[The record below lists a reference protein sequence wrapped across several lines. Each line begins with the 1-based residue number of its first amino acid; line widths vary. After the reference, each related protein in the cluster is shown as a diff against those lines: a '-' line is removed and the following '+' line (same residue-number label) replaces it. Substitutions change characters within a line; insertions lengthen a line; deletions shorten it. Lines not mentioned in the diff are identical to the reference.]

1 MFQNFMWVFLI
12 LLVSN
17 RIYLTCILTCSLEET
32 YEALRTFQILRVGK
46 ISDIGPA
53 TCPVIIDKLTSPASS
68 PKDLFDAIR
77 VNSILECQIGSQTFK
92 VPSCLC
98 SL

>member
-1 MFQNFMWVFLI
+1 MWLFLI

-17 RIYLTCILTCSLEET
+17 RIYLTCILACSLEET
-32 YEALRTFQILRVGK
+32 YEALRTFQILGVGQ
-46 ISDIGPA
+46 ISDISPA

-68 PKDLFDAIR
+68 PKDLFDGIR
-77 VNSILECQIGSQTFK
+77 ANSILECQIGSQIFE

-98 SL
+98 PL